1 MTSGSAPYVS
11 VIVPTH
17 NSAAFIAAAL
27 DSVLAQT
34 FTDYEIIVVDD
45 GSTDDTGEVL
55 RRFDGRIISHR
66 QQNQG
71 ASAARNAGI
80 RSARGELVCLL
91 DADDLWRPEKL
102 SRQVAVMAAEPSVG
116 LLFADAKEAEGATV
130 QKASI
135 LKTMKF
141 GPDALSQI
149 PLPDAFRKLL
159 IENFIPTSTV
169 MIRAACFATSGLFDE
184 DLPNAED
191 RDMWLRMAAHFEIG
205 CVPDVLATKRSHG
218 ANISTR
224 TQLALESRVKVW
236 TQSRRRFPS
245 LAPASV
251 YDALLADA
259 YQQLGYILLTNA
271 DARGARRCGMASLRC
286 ALRHVIATRSP
297 FDYRWFLSLAL
308 VPLTFVSLP
317 VVRHLWQTR
326 NRLLRRGIDRG
337 VAV

>member
-1 MTSGSAPYVS
+1 MTSRSAPYVS

-17 NSAAFIAAAL
+17 NSATFVEAAL
-27 DSVLAQT
+27 ASVLAQT
-34 FTDYEIIVVDD
+34 YTDYEIIVVDD
-45 GSTDDTGEVL
+45 GSTDETGEVL
-55 RRFDGRIISHR
+55 RRFDGRIICHW

-91 DADDLWRPEKL
+91 DADDFWRPDKL
-102 SRQVAVMAAEPSVG
+102 SRQVAVMAANPSVG
-116 LLFADAKEAEGATV
+116 LLFADAMEADGATV

-141 GPDALSQI
+141 GPEALSQI
-149 PLPDAFRKLL
+149 PLPEAFRKLL

-205 CVPDVLATKRSHG
+205 CVPVVLATKRSHG

-224 TQLALESRVKVW
+224 TQLALESRIKVW
-236 TQSRRRFPS
+236 TQNRRRFPS

-251 YDALLADA
+251 YDALLADT

-271 DARGARRCGMASLRC
+271 DARGARHC
-286 ALRHVIATRSP
+286 ALAGFGCGVKFVLATGSLGKI
-297 FDYRWFLSLAL
+297 RWGPSLAL
-308 VPLTFVSLP
+308 VPLSTLP
-317 VVRHLWQTR
+317 WSVVRPMWRLR
-326 NRLLRRGIDRG
+326 NLALRRTG
-337 VAV
+337 A